1 MYVLKKNT
9 NEKSDNFGRW
19 FAQVKSLETL
29 GLRKMADH
37 IAEHGSLYTSDV
49 VFGVLEKFRKCCIEQ
64 LLNSRKVKIEGLG
77 TFYTTSSTPP
87 ARTRRAE
94 QNRRRSSSRRTSRHC
109 TSGSCPN
116 RPPRWTFRAGSSS
129 SAPSS
134 STPTPGSTA
143 RRRKRRSLSPK

>member
-29 GLRKMADH
+29 GLRKMAEH

-77 TFYTTSSTPP
+77 TFYTTCENKKGGAESKEKFVTQDIKALHIRFLPEQTAEMDISS
-87 ARTRRAE
+87 RQFIKRAE
-94 QNRRRSSSRRTSRHC
+94 FVNADTWVNGKEEQ
-109 TSGSCPN
+109 PQ
-116 RPPRWTFRAGSSS
+116 P
-129 SAPSS
+129 
-134 STPTPGSTA
+134 
-143 RRRKRRSLSPK
+143 

>member
-29 GLRKMADH
+29 GLRKMAEH

-77 TFYTTSSTPP
+77 TFYTTCENKKGGAESKEKFVTQDIKALHIRFLPEQTAEMDISSRQFIKRAEFINADTWVNGKEEETPP
-87 ARTRRAE
+87 
-94 QNRRRSSSRRTSRHC
+94 Q
-109 TSGSCPN
+109 P
-116 RPPRWTFRAGSSS
+116 
-129 SAPSS
+129 
-134 STPTPGSTA
+134 
-143 RRRKRRSLSPK
+143 

>member
-1 MYVLKKNT
+1 MAKIMYVLKKNT

-77 TFYTTSSTPP
+77 TFYTTCENKKGGAESKEKFVTQDIKALHIRFLPEQTAEMDISS
-87 ARTRRAE
+87 RQFIKRAE
-94 QNRRRSSSRRTSRHC
+94 FINADTWVNGKEEQ
-109 TSGSCPN
+109 PQ
-116 RPPRWTFRAGSSS
+116 PEP
-129 SAPSS
+129 
-134 STPTPGSTA
+134 
-143 RRRKRRSLSPK
+143 

>member
-1 MYVLKKNT
+1 MAKIMYVLKKNT

-29 GLRKMADH
+29 GLRKMAEH

-77 TFYTTSSTPP
+77 TFYTTCENKKGGAESKEKFVTQDIKALHIRFLPEQTAEMDISSRQFIKRAEFINADTWVNGKEEETPP
-87 ARTRRAE
+87 E
-94 QNRRRSSSRRTSRHC
+94 
-109 TSGSCPN
+109 P
-116 RPPRWTFRAGSSS
+116 
-129 SAPSS
+129 
-134 STPTPGSTA
+134 
-143 RRRKRRSLSPK
+143 

>member
-1 MYVLKKNT
+1 MAKIMYVLKKNT

-77 TFYTTSSTPP
+77 TFYTTCENKKGGAESKEKFVTQDIKALHIRFLPEQTAEMDISS
-87 ARTRRAE
+87 RQFIKRAE
-94 QNRRRSSSRRTSRHC
+94 FINADTWVNGKEEQ
-109 TSGSCPN
+109 PQ
-116 RPPRWTFRAGSSS
+116 P
-129 SAPSS
+129 
-134 STPTPGSTA
+134 
-143 RRRKRRSLSPK
+143 

>member
-1 MYVLKKNT
+1 MAKIMYVLKKNM

-29 GLRKMADH
+29 GLRKMAEH

-77 TFYTTSSTPP
+77 TFYTTCENKKGGAESKEKFVTQDIKALHIRFLPEQTAEMDISSRQFIKRAEFINADTWVNGKEEETPP
-87 ARTRRAE
+87 E
-94 QNRRRSSSRRTSRHC
+94 
-109 TSGSCPN
+109 P
-116 RPPRWTFRAGSSS
+116 
-129 SAPSS
+129 
-134 STPTPGSTA
+134 
-143 RRRKRRSLSPK
+143 

>member
-1 MYVLKKNT
+1 MAKIMYVLKKNT

-29 GLRKMADH
+29 GLRKMAEH

-77 TFYTTSSTPP
+77 TFYTTCENKKGGAESKEKFVTQDIKALHIWFLPEQTAEMDISS
-87 ARTRRAE
+87 RQFIKRAE
-94 QNRRRSSSRRTSRHC
+94 FINADTWVNGKEEQ
-109 TSGSCPN
+109 PQ
-116 RPPRWTFRAGSSS
+116 P
-129 SAPSS
+129 
-134 STPTPGSTA
+134 
-143 RRRKRRSLSPK
+143 

>member
-1 MYVLKKNT
+1 MYVLKKNM

-29 GLRKMADH
+29 GLRKMAEH

-77 TFYTTSSTPP
+77 TFYTTCENKKGGAESKEKFVTQDIKALHIRFLPEQTAEMDISS
-87 ARTRRAE
+87 RQFIKRAE
-94 QNRRRSSSRRTSRHC
+94 FINADTWVN
-109 TSGSCPN
+109 GKEEE
-116 RPPRWTFRAGSSS
+116 
-129 SAPSS
+129 
-134 STPTPGSTA
+134 TPQPE
-143 RRRKRRSLSPK
+143 P

>member
-1 MYVLKKNT
+1 MAKIMYVLKKNT

-29 GLRKMADH
+29 GLRKMAEH

-77 TFYTTSSTPP
+77 TFYTTCENKKGGAESKEKFVTQDIKALHIRFLPEQTAERDISS
-87 ARTRRAE
+87 RQFIKRAE
-94 QNRRRSSSRRTSRHC
+94 FVNADTWVNGKEEQ
-109 TSGSCPN
+109 PQ
-116 RPPRWTFRAGSSS
+116 P
-129 SAPSS
+129 
-134 STPTPGSTA
+134 
-143 RRRKRRSLSPK
+143 

>member
-1 MYVLKKNT
+1 MYVLKKNM

-29 GLRKMADH
+29 GLRKMAEH

-77 TFYTTSSTPP
+77 TFYTTCENKKGGAESKEKFVTQDIKALHIRFLPEQTAEMDISSRQFIKRAEFINADTWVNGKEEETPP
-87 ARTRRAE
+87 E
-94 QNRRRSSSRRTSRHC
+94 
-109 TSGSCPN
+109 P
-116 RPPRWTFRAGSSS
+116 
-129 SAPSS
+129 
-134 STPTPGSTA
+134 
-143 RRRKRRSLSPK
+143 

>member
-1 MYVLKKNT
+1 MAKIMYVLKKNT

-29 GLRKMADH
+29 GLRKMAEH

-77 TFYTTSSTPP
+77 TFYTTCENKKGGAESKEKFVTQDIKALHIRFLPEQTAEMDISS
-87 ARTRRAE
+87 RQFIKRAE
-94 QNRRRSSSRRTSRHC
+94 FVNAETWLNGKEEQ
-109 TSGSCPN
+109 PQ
-116 RPPRWTFRAGSSS
+116 PEP
-129 SAPSS
+129 
-134 STPTPGSTA
+134 
-143 RRRKRRSLSPK
+143 

>member
-1 MYVLKKNT
+1 MAKIMYVLKKNT

-29 GLRKMADH
+29 GLRKMAEH

-77 TFYTTSSTPP
+77 TFYTTCENKKGGAESKEKFVTQDIKALHIRFLPEQTAEMDISS
-87 ARTRRAE
+87 RQFIKRAE
-94 QNRRRSSSRRTSRHC
+94 FINADTWVNGKEEQ
-109 TSGSCPN
+109 PQ
-116 RPPRWTFRAGSSS
+116 PEP
-129 SAPSS
+129 
-134 STPTPGSTA
+134 
-143 RRRKRRSLSPK
+143 

>member
-29 GLRKMADH
+29 GLRKMAEH

-77 TFYTTSSTPP
+77 TFYTTCENKKGGAESKEKFVTQDIKALHIRFLPEQTAEMDISS
-87 ARTRRAE
+87 RQFIKRAE
-94 QNRRRSSSRRTSRHC
+94 FINADTWVNGKEEETQ
-109 TSGSCPN
+109 PE
-116 RPPRWTFRAGSSS
+116 P
-129 SAPSS
+129 
-134 STPTPGSTA
+134 
-143 RRRKRRSLSPK
+143 

>member
-1 MYVLKKNT
+1 MAKIMYVLKKNT

-29 GLRKMADH
+29 GLRKMAEH

-77 TFYTTSSTPP
+77 TFYTTCENKKGGAESKEKFVTQDIKALHIRFLPEQTAEMDISS
-87 ARTRRAE
+87 RQFIKRAE
-94 QNRRRSSSRRTSRHC
+94 FINADTWVN
-109 TSGSCPN
+109 GKEEE
-116 RPPRWTFRAGSSS
+116 
-129 SAPSS
+129 
-134 STPTPGSTA
+134 TPQPE
-143 RRRKRRSLSPK
+143 P

>member
-29 GLRKMADH
+29 GLRKMAEH

-77 TFYTTSSTPP
+77 TFYTTCENKKGGAESKEKFVTQDIKALHIRFLPEQTAEMDISS
-87 ARTRRAE
+87 RQFIKRAE
-94 QNRRRSSSRRTSRHC
+94 FVNAETWLNGKEEQ
-109 TSGSCPN
+109 PQ
-116 RPPRWTFRAGSSS
+116 PEP
-129 SAPSS
+129 
-134 STPTPGSTA
+134 
-143 RRRKRRSLSPK
+143 

>member
-1 MYVLKKNT
+1 MAKIMYVLKKNT

-29 GLRKMADH
+29 GLRKMAEH

-77 TFYTTSSTPP
+77 TFYTTCENKKGGAESKEKFVTQDIKALHIRFLPEQTAEMDISSRQFIKRAEFINADTWVNGKEEETPP
-87 ARTRRAE
+87 
-94 QNRRRSSSRRTSRHC
+94 Q
-109 TSGSCPN
+109 P
-116 RPPRWTFRAGSSS
+116 
-129 SAPSS
+129 
-134 STPTPGSTA
+134 
-143 RRRKRRSLSPK
+143 

>member
-29 GLRKMADH
+29 GLRKMAEH

-77 TFYTTSSTPP
+77 TFYTTCENKKGGAESKEKFTTQQNIKALHIRFLPEQTAEMDISSRQFIKRAEFINADTWVNGKEEETPP
-87 ARTRRAE
+87 
-94 QNRRRSSSRRTSRHC
+94 Q
-109 TSGSCPN
+109 P
-116 RPPRWTFRAGSSS
+116 
-129 SAPSS
+129 
-134 STPTPGSTA
+134 
-143 RRRKRRSLSPK
+143 

>member
-29 GLRKMADH
+29 GLRKMAEH

-77 TFYTTSSTPP
+77 TFYTTCENKKGGAESKEKFVTQDIKALHIRFLPEQTAEMDISS
-87 ARTRRAE
+87 RQFIKRAE
-94 QNRRRSSSRRTSRHC
+94 FINADTWVNGKEEQ
-109 TSGSCPN
+109 PQ
-116 RPPRWTFRAGSSS
+116 PEP
-129 SAPSS
+129 
-134 STPTPGSTA
+134 
-143 RRRKRRSLSPK
+143 

>member
-1 MYVLKKNT
+1 MAKIMYVLKKNT

-29 GLRKMADH
+29 GLRKMAEH

-77 TFYTTSSTPP
+77 TFYTTCENKKGGAESKEKFVTQDIKALHIRFLPEQTAEMDISS
-87 ARTRRAE
+87 RQFIKRAE
-94 QNRRRSSSRRTSRHC
+94 FINADTWVNGKEEETQ
-109 TSGSCPN
+109 PE
-116 RPPRWTFRAGSSS
+116 P
-129 SAPSS
+129 
-134 STPTPGSTA
+134 
-143 RRRKRRSLSPK
+143 

>member
-1 MYVLKKNT
+1 MAKIMYVLKKNT

-77 TFYTTSSTPP
+77 TFYTTCENKKGGAESKEKFVTQDIKALHIRFLPEQTAEMDISSRQFIKRAEFINADTWVNGKEEETPP
-87 ARTRRAE
+87 
-94 QNRRRSSSRRTSRHC
+94 Q
-109 TSGSCPN
+109 P
-116 RPPRWTFRAGSSS
+116 
-129 SAPSS
+129 
-134 STPTPGSTA
+134 
-143 RRRKRRSLSPK
+143 

>member
-29 GLRKMADH
+29 GLRKMAEH

-64 LLNSRKVKIEGLG
+64 LLNSRKVKIDGLG
-77 TFYTTSSTPP
+77 TFYTTCENKKGGAESKEKFVTQDIKALHIRFLPEQTAEMDISS
-87 ARTRRAE
+87 RQFIKRAE
-94 QNRRRSSSRRTSRHC
+94 FINADTWVNGKEEQ
-109 TSGSCPN
+109 PQ
-116 RPPRWTFRAGSSS
+116 PEP
-129 SAPSS
+129 
-134 STPTPGSTA
+134 
-143 RRRKRRSLSPK
+143 

>member
-29 GLRKMADH
+29 GLRKMAEH
-37 IAEHGSLYTSDV
+37 IAEHGSPYTSDV

-77 TFYTTSSTPP
+77 TFYTTCENKKGGAESKEKFVTQDIKALHIRFLPEQTAEMDISS
-87 ARTRRAE
+87 RQFIKRAE
-94 QNRRRSSSRRTSRHC
+94 FINADTWVNGKEEETQ
-109 TSGSCPN
+109 PE
-116 RPPRWTFRAGSSS
+116 P
-129 SAPSS
+129 
-134 STPTPGSTA
+134 
-143 RRRKRRSLSPK
+143 

>member
-77 TFYTTSSTPP
+77 TFYTTCENKKGGAESKEKFVTQDIKALHIRFLPEQTAEMDISS
-87 ARTRRAE
+87 RQFIKRAE
-94 QNRRRSSSRRTSRHC
+94 FINADTWVN
-109 TSGSCPN
+109 GKEEE
-116 RPPRWTFRAGSSS
+116 
-129 SAPSS
+129 
-134 STPTPGSTA
+134 TPQPE
-143 RRRKRRSLSPK
+143 P

>member
-1 MYVLKKNT
+1 MAKIMYVLKKNT

-29 GLRKMADH
+29 GLRKMAEH

-77 TFYTTSSTPP
+77 TFYTTCENKKGG
-87 ARTRRAE
+87 AE
-94 QNRRRSSSRRTSRHC
+94 SKEKFVTQDIKALHIRFL
-109 TSGSCPN
+109 PE
-116 RPPRWTFRAGSSS
+116 
-129 SAPSS
+129 
-134 STPTPGSTA
+134 
-143 RRRKRRSLSPK
+143 

>member
-1 MYVLKKNT
+1 MAKIMYVLKKNT

-77 TFYTTSSTPP
+77 TFYTTCENKKGGAESKEKFVTQDIKALHIRFLPEQTAEMDISS
-87 ARTRRAE
+87 RQFIKRAE
-94 QNRRRSSSRRTSRHC
+94 FVNADTWVNGKEEQ
-109 TSGSCPN
+109 PQ
-116 RPPRWTFRAGSSS
+116 PEP
-129 SAPSS
+129 
-134 STPTPGSTA
+134 
-143 RRRKRRSLSPK
+143 

>member
-29 GLRKMADH
+29 GLRKMAEH

-77 TFYTTSSTPP
+77 TFYTTCENKKGGAESKEKFVTQDIKALHIRFLPEQTAEMDISS
-87 ARTRRAE
+87 RQFIKRAE
-94 QNRRRSSSRRTSRHC
+94 FINADTWVN
-109 TSGSCPN
+109 GKEEE
-116 RPPRWTFRAGSSS
+116 
-129 SAPSS
+129 
-134 STPTPGSTA
+134 TPQPE
-143 RRRKRRSLSPK
+143 P

>member
-1 MYVLKKNT
+1 MAKIMYVLKKNT

-29 GLRKMADH
+29 GLRKMAEH

-77 TFYTTSSTPP
+77 TFYTTCENKKGGAESKEKFVTQDIKALHIRFLPEQTAEMDISS
-87 ARTRRAE
+87 RQFIKRAE
-94 QNRRRSSSRRTSRHC
+94 FVNADTWVNGKEEQ
-109 TSGSCPN
+109 PQ
-116 RPPRWTFRAGSSS
+116 P
-129 SAPSS
+129 
-134 STPTPGSTA
+134 
-143 RRRKRRSLSPK
+143 

>member
-29 GLRKMADH
+29 GLRKMAEH

-77 TFYTTSSTPP
+77 TFYTTCENKKGGAESKEKFVTQDIKALHIRFLPEQTAEMDISS
-87 ARTRRAE
+87 RQFIKRAE
-94 QNRRRSSSRRTSRHC
+94 FVNADTWVNGKEEQ
-109 TSGSCPN
+109 PQ
-116 RPPRWTFRAGSSS
+116 PEP
-129 SAPSS
+129 
-134 STPTPGSTA
+134 
-143 RRRKRRSLSPK
+143 

>member
-1 MYVLKKNT
+1 MAKIMYVLKKNT

-64 LLNSRKVKIEGLG
+64 LLNSRKVKIDGLG
-77 TFYTTSSTPP
+77 TFYTTCENQKGGAESKEKFTTQQNIKALHIRFLPEQTTEMDISS
-87 ARTRRAE
+87 RQFIKRAE
-94 QNRRRSSSRRTSRHC
+94 FVNAETWLNGKEEQ
-109 TSGSCPN
+109 PQ
-116 RPPRWTFRAGSSS
+116 PEP
-129 SAPSS
+129 
-134 STPTPGSTA
+134 
-143 RRRKRRSLSPK
+143 

>member
-29 GLRKMADH
+29 GLRKMAEH

-77 TFYTTSSTPP
+77 TFYTTCENKKGGAESKEKFVTQDIKALHIRFLPEQTAEMDISSRQFIKRAEFINADTWVNGKEEETPP
-87 ARTRRAE
+87 E
-94 QNRRRSSSRRTSRHC
+94 
-109 TSGSCPN
+109 P
-116 RPPRWTFRAGSSS
+116 
-129 SAPSS
+129 
-134 STPTPGSTA
+134 
-143 RRRKRRSLSPK
+143 

>member
-1 MYVLKKNT
+1 MAKIMYVLKKNM

-29 GLRKMADH
+29 GLRKMAEH

-77 TFYTTSSTPP
+77 TFYTTCENKKGGAESKEKFVTQDIKALHIRFLPEQTAEMDISS
-87 ARTRRAE
+87 RQFIKRAE
-94 QNRRRSSSRRTSRHC
+94 FINADTWVN
-109 TSGSCPN
+109 GKEEE
-116 RPPRWTFRAGSSS
+116 
-129 SAPSS
+129 
-134 STPTPGSTA
+134 TPQPE
-143 RRRKRRSLSPK
+143 P